1 MAVGGE
7 EDRWFT
13 NPAKEGNGKE
23 KKKKKEKKERNKEH
37 ARDPSA
43 NRSNKVNPIQF
54 LLIIVWLYITPP
66 HSTKTSRER
75 MKSAVES

>member
-1 MAVGGE
+1 MVRKIGGSRTRQRKGTE
-7 EDRWFT
+7 R
-13 NPAKEGNGKE
+13 
-23 KKKKKEKKERNKEH
+23 KKKEKGKKERNKEH

-66 HSTKTSRER
+66 HSTKISRER